1 MKIKYCHIII
11 ILIIC
16 ANYLF
21 GQDSSFVINNY
32 SLDEITVVSDKID
45 TKLSDVPTKIEVI
58 SAKEIESVNGERL
71 PDILKTKSNIF
82 IKSYG
87 LTPALS
93 TISTNGLGAE
103 HTLILIDGMKLNSFQ
118 NSQIDLS
125 IIPKE
130 FIERIEFINNGV
142 SSLYGSNAI
151 GGVINIIT
159 KNKEHLAQNKSIK
172 FGASVSQGSFNT
184 LGYKVNAYKEIENF
198 NIGINY
204 NKESSDGNYEYYFQD
219 KLKERQNAAYI
230 LSDVGLRTQYII
242 NNKNVIKFFS
252 TYADQNKQIPGIETG
267 TTPAPTKQK
276 DRNWSNILTLDNNLT
291 DNLFLKTNFGY
302 QNNLLDYSV
311 GKFIRSIYKN
321 LVYSGSSELRFK
333 NDIYGITSGYEFT
346 NASLESRELLDGI
359 IRNQHALFLSSSYNF
374 YKSLIIFPS
383 LRYDYISDID
393 EGTFTY
399 KFGINFKPLAISQFG
414 IKANVGSNFRAPS
427 FNDLYWKNSGN
438 ENLKSERSI
447 NVEGGLYYLFSNVL
461 DGKIELTYTHI
472 SAENKIVW
480 VPQTNGLWKPKNIA
494 ESLSNN
500 FSISIDLVE
509 SIFENIKININSGIQ
524 ITNTRKTSSAYFG
537 DPTQNKYIPY
547 IPLQAANLN
556 FGTNYKNL
564 DMNIFYSL
572 SGKHFSDFENK
583 IEVKSYHTIDGNIS
597 YQINWFELVSK
608 FKLEINNITNTK
620 YEVVSGYPMPL
631 RFYKLTLTVNY

>member
-1 MKIKYCHIII
+1 MKIKFYYIAI
-11 ILIIC
+11 ILIIG
-16 ANYLF
+16 ANNLF
-21 GQDSSFVINNY
+21 AQDSAKVAKNY
-32 SLDEITVVSDKID
+32 FLDEITVVSDKID

-58 SAKEIESVNGERL
+58 SEKEIESVNGERL

-103 HTLILIDGMKLNSFQ
+103 HTLIMIDGMKLNSFQ
-118 NSQIDLS
+118 NSLIDLS

-159 KNKEHLAQNKSIK
+159 KNKEHLPQNRSVK
-172 FGASVSQGSFNT
+172 FGASVSQGSFST

-198 NIGINY
+198 NIGVSY
-204 NKESSDGNYEYYFQD
+204 NKESSDGNYDYYFQD
-219 KLKERQNAAYI
+219 KLKERQNAAYT

-242 NNKNVIKFFS
+242 NNKNIIKFFS
-252 TYADQNKQIPGIETG
+252 TYTDQNKEVPGIETG

-276 DRNWSNILTLDNNLT
+276 DKNWSNILSLENNLA
-291 DNLFLKTNFGY
+291 DNLFLKTNLSY
-302 QNNLLDYSV
+302 QNNLMDYSI
-311 GKFIRSIYKN
+311 GKFIHSNYKN
-321 LVYSGSSELRFK
+321 IVYSGSGELRFK
-333 NDIYGITSGYEFT
+333 NDEYGIASGYEFT
-346 NASLESRELLDGI
+346 KASIESRELIDGI
-359 IRNQHALFLSSSYNF
+359 IRNQHALFISSSYNF
-374 YKSLIIFPS
+374 DKSFIIFPS
-383 LRYDYISDID
+383 VRFDHISDID

-399 KFGINFKPLAISQFG
+399 KFGLNFKPFSISQFG
-414 IKANVGSNFRAPS
+414 VKANIGNNFRAPS

-438 ENLKSERSI
+438 ENLKSERSV
-447 NVEGGLYYLFSNVL
+447 NFESGLFYLFSNIL
-461 DGKIELTYTHI
+461 DGKIELTFTLI

-480 VPQTNGLWKPKNIA
+480 VPQTNGLWKPENIA
-494 ESLSNN
+494 ESMSNN
-500 FSISIDLVE
+500 FSLTVDVIRSISEDV
-509 SIFENIKININSGIQ
+509 KINLNSGIQ
-524 ITNTRKTSSAYFG
+524 ITNARKTSYSYKG
-537 DPTQNKYIPY
+537 DPTQNKFIPY

-564 DMNIFYSL
+564 ELNIYYSF

-583 IEVKSYHTIDGNIS
+583 TEMKSYNTIDGNIS
-597 YQINWFELVSK
+597 YQINWFEFISK
-608 FKLEINNITNTK
+608 LKLEINNITNTK
-620 YEVVSGYPMPL
+620 YEVLSGYPMPL
-631 RFYKLTLTVNY
+631 RFYKLSFTVNY